1 MSFGK
6 WADELPHGNNSNNG
20 NHAFE
25 ADRAGDA
32 GWQAAEVTPEDWRL
46 RLYVSGESPKS
57 LLAYANL
64 KQLCETCLAGRYQI
78 EIVDLLEHPILARD
92 EEIVAVP
99 MLVRLAP
106 TPIRKIIGDLSDA
119 DAVLIGLQIR
129 PKHL

>member
-6 WADELPHGNNSNNG
+6 WADERPHNDAGNG
-20 NHAFE
+20 NHPLDTDI
-25 ADRAGDA
+25 ADDA
-32 GWQAAEVTPEDWRL
+32 GWPVADMTPEAWRL

-64 KQLCETCLAGRYQI
+64 KQLCETWLAGRYQI

-106 TPIRKIIGDLSDA
+106 TPIRKIIGDLSDT